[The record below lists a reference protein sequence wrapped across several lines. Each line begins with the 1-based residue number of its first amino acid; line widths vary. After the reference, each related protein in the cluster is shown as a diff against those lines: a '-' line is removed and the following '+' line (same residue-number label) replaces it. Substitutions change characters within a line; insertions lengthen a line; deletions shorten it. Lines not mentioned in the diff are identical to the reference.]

1 MKPLLDVVQVIG
13 GRRYSTIT
21 ATLLAGDDYWD
32 GHNFERQGTNRYLFR
47 TPRGAYFTQT
57 RTCWDG
63 SQQNDGRLT
72 PVTID
77 EAMGLFESMM
87 REHRVTWEEA
97 FPGIS
102 VEDA

>member
-1 MKPLLDVVQVIG
+1 MKPLDVVQVIG
-13 GRRYSTIT
+13 GRRYSTAT

-32 GHNFERQGTNRYLFR
+32 GHSHERQGTNRYLFR

-77 EAMGLFESMM
+77 EAMGLFESM
-87 REHRVTWEEA
+87 REPRVTWEEA

>member
-1 MKPLLDVVQVIG
+1 MKPLDVVQVVD
-13 GRRYSTIT
+13 GRRYSTLT

-32 GHNFERQGTNRYLFR
+32 GHNFERRGMNLFLFR
-47 TPRGAYFTQT
+47 TPKGAYFTQT

-72 PVTID
+72 PVTQADAI
-77 EAMGLFESMM
+77 GLFESM
-87 REHRVTWEEA
+87 REQRVTWEEA
-97 FPGIS
+97 FPGVA

>member
-1 MKPLLDVVQVIG
+1 MKPLDVVQVVD
-13 GRRYSTIT
+13 GRRYSTLT

-32 GHNFERQGTNRYLFR
+32 GHNFERRGMNLFLFR
-47 TPRGAYFTQT
+47 TPKGAYFTQT

-72 PVTID
+72 PVTQADAI
-77 EAMGLFESMM
+77 GLFESM

-97 FPGIS
+97 FPGVA

>member
-1 MKPLLDVVQVIG
+1 MKPLDVVQVVD
-13 GRRYSTIT
+13 GRRYSTLT

-32 GHNFERQGTNRYLFR
+32 GHNFERRGMNLFLFR
-47 TPRGAYFTQT
+47 TPKGAYFTQT

-72 PVTID
+72 PVTQADAI
-77 EAMGLFESMM
+77 GLFESM
-87 REHRVTWEEA
+87 REQRVTWEEA